1 MLTSGSR
8 EEIRM
13 TKRELDELNHN
24 CLRALETFSAKARET
39 VSLLRSFDRF
49 PVSARDRTNLLAQR
63 VQQNDAQVAFHEA
76 LEVFFHLAQWGEA
89 TQRVSPW
96 VSPGG
101 VTLNPTRLEY

>member
-1 MLTSGSR
+1 
-8 EEIRM
+8 M
-13 TKRELDELNHN
+13 TQRELDKLNQS
-24 CLRALETFSAKARET
+24 CLRALETFSAEARET
-39 VSLLRSFDRF
+39 ISLLSTFNRF

-76 LEVFFHLAQWGEA
+76 LQALFHLAQWGES
-89 TQRVSPW
+89 TQGGQPR